1 VTITAEQVIDAARDE
16 HPAFSPQRFPPATL
30 LRQLERYHKR
40 LAGKLSNVNSSVLA
54 VELVIDLLTFDF
66 VNGLAFPA
74 NLYVLPDGE
83 VEPQNEI
90 DPGDRAKFVLIGQNV
105 RLGTRPVLSGWF
117 IQNQFYLNGD
127 ARNWAGFLR
136 LHMHY
141 TAEPVGP
148 VALADNFDPM
158 PDEVE
163 DVLVARLAMHMAK
176 RGHIDASIPPIDK
189 PVYLAEFADA
199 EQRFLE
205 QQGEKKKARLIK
217 TQDVFPF

>member
-1 VTITAEQVIDAARDE
+1 MTITAEQVIDAARDE
-16 HPAFSPQRFPPATL
+16 HPAFTPQRHTDATL

-54 VELVIDLLTFDF
+54 VELVIDILTFDF
-66 VNGLAFPA
+66 VNGFAFPA

-90 DPGDRAKFVLIGQNV
+90 DPGDRAKFTLIGQNV

-127 ARNWAGFLR
+127 LRNWTGFLR
-136 LHMHY
+136 LHLHF

-148 VALADNFDPM
+148 LVPADNFDPF
-158 PDEVE
+158 PDEVV

-176 RGHIDASIPPIDK
+176 RGHIDPSIPPIDK
-189 PVYLAEFADA
+189 PIYLAEFGDA